1 MPEAPSLE
9 TARAARDT
17 SPSFYR
23 GVNPLVPGGRGFHPV
38 CVCCGADV
46 PGEEGRRVHAAPV
59 SGFSGVAAAR
69 RPPVAF
75 AAGDGTLPEAIVWTA
90 LDCPGQFAWL
100 VEGVRTG
107 LLGRR
112 TARVLGPVP
121 AARDYLIRGWCLE
134 NEGRKYFAGTALPD
148 TEGRVHAFS
157 RQGWIGR
164 RDWTSRHRERRPQAG
179 QRAVRAVASESCPR
193 SERNR
198 VRPALL
204 AVLLLAL
211 SAAGPTPAATPPPK
225 PEAAAQIGPDEAELE
240 EVIMLLEDEQRRQR
254 FLSQLRALR
263 EARAETAP
271 GVEPSLGSLL
281 VRAVAEPLQQASGQ
295 LSVVVTRLSALPGQL
310 PQLRSFL
317 ASPERRAALLSAG
330 GRLGII
336 VGASLLVAWLT
347 RALLSPRKQEGPPAG
362 PRLARGIVSA
372 FRELLPVVVFALV
385 AYALVAVLELRDATR
400 LLAIAFANAGV
411 AVGAALA
418 LARTVLDP
426 RRQGHRLLAS
436 LADHDAAYLYVW
448 LRRLVG
454 LPVFGYFFLES
465 ALLLGLPEDVHGSL
479 RTVLGLYVT
488 ALLVVLILQ
497 SRRPVAA
504 WLTGTA
510 EEGAEALRRSSP
522 LRRLG
527 GLWHLFAIFYVVA
540 IFAVGAFEEGAD
552 LGFLVRASVVMLAV
566 VVGFRYVNDWAQRLL
581 GLLVRIP
588 AELHTRHPELEAR
601 IRRYETILRRV
612 STALLG
618 AVAAFLLLAGWGV
631 DVGAIFASEAGR
643 GLLGRVVRL
652 AVIVGAVVLLWEAFT
667 VVVEGML
674 REREQD
680 GAVGGRS
687 ARLRTLLPLFRNTV
701 RGVLVLLLSLTV
713 LSEFGID
720 IGPLLA
726 GAGVVG
732 LAVGFG
738 AQSLVKDVING
749 VFILLEDTITV
760 GDVVSLGGHSG
771 VVERMGIRTVRLR
784 DLSGAVH
791 TLPYGEVTT
800 ILNMTEDFSFALL
813 DVGVAYRENTDEVV
827 ELLRAVAAELAED
840 PDFRDAVEGNLEVFG
855 VNEFADSAVMVR
867 VRQRTV
873 AGQQWRVK
881 RELNRRIKLRFDER
895 GIEIPFPHRTLYF
908 GVDKEGTAPPAR
920 LELDRLPG
928 ETNGS

>member
-1 MPEAPSLE
+1 MRL
-9 TARAARDT
+9 
-17 SPSFYR
+17 
-23 GVNPLVPGGRGFHPV
+23 
-38 CVCCGADV
+38 
-46 PGEEGRRVHAAPV
+46 
-59 SGFSGVAAAR
+59 
-69 RPPVAF
+69 
-75 AAGDGTLPEAIVWTA
+75 
-90 LDCPGQFAWL
+90 
-100 VEGVRTG
+100 
-107 LLGRR
+107 
-112 TARVLGPVP
+112 
-121 AARDYLIRGWCLE
+121 
-134 NEGRKYFAGTALPD
+134 
-148 TEGRVHAFS
+148 
-157 RQGWIGR
+157 
-164 RDWTSRHRERRPQAG
+164 
-179 QRAVRAVASESCPR
+179 
-193 SERNR
+193 
-198 VRPALL
+198 ALL
-204 AVLLLAL
+204 VVLLLAL
-211 SAAGPTPAATPPPK
+211 SAAGPAPAATPAST
-225 PEAAAQIGPDEAELE
+225 PEAAAQGGLDDAELE
-240 EVIMLLEDEQRRQR
+240 EVIALLEDEPRRQR
-254 FLSQLRALR
+254 FLAQLEALR
-263 EARAETAP
+263 DARAETTDHE
-271 GVEPSLGSLL
+271 EPSLGSLL

-295 LSVVVTRLSALPGQL
+295 LSAVVTRLSAVPGQL
-310 PQLRSFL
+310 PQFRSFL
-317 ASPERRAALLSAG
+317 ASPERRAALLSVG

-347 RALLSPRKQEGPPAG
+347 RALLSPRKAEEEPPAE
-362 PRLARGIVSA
+362 PRLARVIVSG

-385 AYALVAVLELRDATR
+385 AYPLVAVLELRDATR
-400 LLAIAFANAGV
+400 LVAIAFANAGV
-411 AVGAALA
+411 AVGTALA

-426 RRQGHRLLAS
+426 RQRGHRLLAS

-454 LPVFGYFFLES
+454 LPVFGYFFLEA
-465 ALLLGLPEDVHGSL
+465 ALLLGLPADVHDSL

-504 WLTGTA
+504 WLTSATDD
-510 EEGAEALRRSSP
+510 GAQEARRSSP

-566 VVGFRYVNDWAQRLL
+566 VVGFRYVNDWVHRLV
-581 GLLVRIP
+581 GLLLRIP
-588 AELHTRHPELEAR
+588 ADLRARHPELEGR

-618 AVAAFLLLAGWGV
+618 AVAAVLVLAGWGV
-631 DVGAIFASEAGR
+631 DVGAVFASDAGR
-643 GLLGRVVRL
+643 GLLARIARL
-652 AVIVGAVVLLWEAFT
+652 AIIVGGILLLWEAFT
-667 VVVEGML
+667 MFVEGML

-680 GAVGGRS
+680 AAVGGRG

-701 RGVLVLLLSLTV
+701 RGVLILLLSLTV
-713 LSEFGID
+713 LSELGID

-760 GDVVSLGGHSG
+760 GDVVTLGGHSG

-800 ILNMTEDFSFALL
+800 ILNMTEDYSFALL

-827 ELLRAVAAELAED
+827 DLLKAVAAELAED
-840 PDFRDAVEGNLEVFG
+840 PDFRDAVQGELEVFG

-881 RELNRRIKLRFDER
+881 RELNRRIKLRFDAS

-908 GVDKEGTAPPAR
+908 GVDKEGAAPPAR
-920 LELDRLPG
+920 IELDPPPTPSG
-928 ETNGS
+928 ET

>member
-1 MPEAPSLE
+1 V
-9 TARAARDT
+9 RAAL
-17 SPSFYR
+17 
-23 GVNPLVPGGRGFHPV
+23 LV
-38 CVCCGADV
+38 
-46 PGEEGRRVHAAPV
+46 
-59 SGFSGVAAAR
+59 
-69 RPPVAF
+69 
-75 AAGDGTLPEAIVWTA
+75 
-90 LDCPGQFAWL
+90 
-100 VEGVRTG
+100 
-107 LLGRR
+107 
-112 TARVLGPVP
+112 
-121 AARDYLIRGWCLE
+121 
-134 NEGRKYFAGTALPD
+134 
-148 TEGRVHAFS
+148 
-157 RQGWIGR
+157 
-164 RDWTSRHRERRPQAG
+164 
-179 QRAVRAVASESCPR
+179 
-193 SERNR
+193 
-198 VRPALL
+198 
-204 AVLLLAL
+204 VLLLAL
-211 SAAGPTPAATPPPK
+211 SAPGPVPAATPPAT
-225 PEAAAQIGPDEAELE
+225 PEAAAQAGLDDAELE
-240 EVIMLLEDEQRRQR
+240 EVIALLEDEPRRQR
-254 FLSQLRALR
+254 FLAQLQALR
-263 EARAETAP
+263 DARAETTARE
-271 GVEPSLGSLL
+271 EPSLGSLL

-295 LSVVVTRLSALPGQL
+295 LSAVVTRLSTLPGQL
-310 PQLRSFL
+310 PQFRNFL
-317 ASPERRAALLSAG
+317 ASEERRAALLSVG

-347 RALLSPRKQEGPPAG
+347 RALLSPRKQQEAPSAE
-362 PRLARGIVSA
+362 PRLARVIVSA

-385 AYALVAVLELRDATR
+385 AYPLVAVLELRDATR
-400 LLAIAFANAGV
+400 LVAIAFANAGV

-426 RRQGHRLLAS
+426 RRRGHRLLPS

-465 ALLLGLPEDVHGSL
+465 ALLLGLPTDVHGSL

-504 WLTGTA
+504 WLTRAADQDA
-510 EEGAEALRRSSP
+510 EEPRRSSP

-540 IFAVGAFEEGAD
+540 IFTVGAFEEGAD
-552 LGFLVRASVVMLAV
+552 LGFLVRASVIMLAV
-566 VVGFRYVNDWAQRLL
+566 VVGFRYVNDWVHRLV
-581 GLLVRIP
+581 GLLLRIP
-588 AELHTRHPELEAR
+588 ADLRTRHPELEGR
-601 IRRYETILRRV
+601 VRRYEVILRRV
-612 STALLG
+612 TTVLLG
-618 AVAAFLLLAGWGV
+618 AVAAVLVLAGWGL
-631 DVGAIFASEAGR
+631 DVGAVFASDAGR
-643 GLLGRVVRL
+643 GLLARVARL
-652 AVIVGAVVLLWEAFT
+652 AIIVGGVLLLWEAFT
-667 VVVEGML
+667 VFVEGML

-680 GAVGGRS
+680 AAVGGRG

-701 RGVLVLLLSLTV
+701 RGILLLLLSLTV
-713 LSEFGID
+713 LSELGID

-760 GDVVSLGGHSG
+760 GDVVTLGGHSG

-827 ELLRAVAAELAED
+827 ALLKEVAAELAEEA
-840 PDFRDAVEGNLEVFG
+840 DFRDAVQGELEVFG

-908 GVDKEGTAPPAR
+908 GVDKQGAAPPAR
-920 LELDRLPG
+920 LELDRRQADPDPPQAEPG
-928 ETNGS
+928 PG